1 MSIRGGI
8 YHYNEP
14 SILSPP
20 ILVIL
25 GFIIANVLTKP
36 VLKTTN
42 YRWRICGLL
51 FMATTICYV
60 DRNVLSFTMIDDFF
74 RREMLGLPAA
84 AVLTDSDVARFK
96 ELMGYVDG
104 VFKAAYAIGFLIVGY
119 FIDRI
124 GTKKGFSVSLLI
136 WSIAGVLNGIAG
148 SVRGLSAV
156 RFMLGI
162 GESGNFPSAV
172 KAVAEWFPKKERSLA
187 AGLFNAGANVGIIL
201 TALAVPYITIHYG
214 WRVAF
219 MLTGLLGFIVL
230 GLWIWVYKLPSQHAS
245 VSAAELQYIQSD
257 HDAQDDKRIPW
268 VRMFKYRQTWAFC
281 AGKFFA
287 DPIWY
292 FYLTWLPDFF
302 NSNESL
308 QHKLN
313 LKDIGL
319 PFLFIYII
327 SDLGSV
333 FFGWLSSR
341 LIQSGWSINKARKFT
356 MLICALCVMPIII
369 AASTTN
375 IYLATVLIALAAA
388 AHQGWSANNYTLAS
402 DMFPKQ
408 AVGSM
413 VGIGSMMGA
422 ISGAVFAA
430 STGIIRVKF
439 GYLPLFII
447 AGSAYLVALV
457 CIHLLVPGLERVE
470 ELK

>member
-1 MSIRGGI
+1 MNPAISNR
-8 YHYNEP
+8 
-14 SILSPP
+14 
-20 ILVIL
+20 
-25 GFIIANVLTKP
+25 
-36 VLKTTN
+36 TN
-42 YRWRICGLL
+42 YRWRICALL
-51 FMATTICYV
+51 FLATTICYV

-74 RREMLGLPAA
+74 RKEMLGLPATA
-84 AVLTDSDVARFK
+84 TLTDTDVAHFK

-104 VFKAAYAIGFLIVGY
+104 AFKAAYAIGFLIVGY

-124 GTKKGFSVSLLI
+124 GTRKGFSLSLLI
-136 WSIAGVLNGIAG
+136 WSTAGVLNGIVG
-148 SVRGLSAV
+148 SVRGLSMV
-156 RFMLGI
+156 RFMLGM
-162 GESGNFPSAV
+162 GEAGNFPSAV

-201 TALAVPYITIHYG
+201 TALAVPYITLHYG
-214 WRVAF
+214 WRMAF
-219 MLTGLLGFIVL
+219 VLTGVLGFIVL
-230 GLWIWVYKLPSQHAS
+230 GLWRWVYNLPTEHPS
-245 VSAAELQYIQSD
+245 VSKTELQYIQG
-257 HDAQDDKRIPW
+257 DDDTVDERGIPW
-268 VRMFKYRQTWAFC
+268 KQMFRHRQTWAFC

-302 NSNESL
+302 NSNEL
-308 QHKLN
+308 LEQKLD
-313 LKDIGL
+313 LKHIGL
-319 PFLFIYII
+319 PFLFIYIV
-327 SDLGSV
+327 SDLGSI

-341 LIQSGWSINKARKFT
+341 LIRHGWSVNKARKFT
-356 MLICALCVMPIII
+356 MLICALCVVPLIL

-375 IYLATVLIALAAA
+375 IYLATCLIALAAA

-430 STGIIRVKF
+430 STGLIRVKF

-447 AGSAYLVALV
+447 AGSAYLVALL
-457 CIHLLVPGLERVE
+457 CIHLLVPKLEPVNMN
-470 ELK
+470 ELNSTS